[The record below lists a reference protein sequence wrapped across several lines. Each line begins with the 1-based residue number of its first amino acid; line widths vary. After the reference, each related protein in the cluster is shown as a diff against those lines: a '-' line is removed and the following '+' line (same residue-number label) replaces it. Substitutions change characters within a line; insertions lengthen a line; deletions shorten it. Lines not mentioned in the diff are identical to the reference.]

1 MDVTAEDS
9 PGLPACMAGRVIL
22 RIVREVRL
30 LPGDD
35 DLNGAEA
42 PEPGQPLVG
51 LVRGPAN
58 QDRLDFAKVKS

>member
-35 DLNGAEA
+35 DLDPAGA
-42 PEPGQPLVG
+42 PEPGLQLMS
-51 LVRGPAN
+51 LVRGARHR
-58 QDRLDFAKVKS
+58 DRLDVAKVQ